1 MEWNSRKRHFS
12 HELNLYLHVV
22 FSIVLKVSP
31 QNTVF
36 ITRNSQAKMALRLRS
51 RCSESS
57 VWTTTVNSRFKNH
70 YFYCLNIVSA
80 CVNIHITQ
88 LIDGVLLNGDVR
100 FNISW
105 RSFIMHGWHHII
117 IKIFSW
123 ISHLKSFSR
132 AVNVQ
137 KSKF

>member
-1 MEWNSRKRHFS
+1 MEWNSRKWHFS
-12 HELNLYLHVV
+12 HERNLHVV
-22 FSIVLKVSP
+22 FSIVLKEP

-36 ITRNSQAKMALRLRS
+36 QLGIPKSKWPEIHGPEGREVQCELPRWIQTL
-51 RCSESS
+51 
-57 VWTTTVNSRFKNH
+57 NH
-70 YFYCLNIVSA
+70 YFYCLNTVSA

-132 AVNVQ
+132 AV
-137 KSKF
+137 KCSKIKNFKNK